1 MDYEAFLTAIL
12 SRISIHL
19 DILRD
24 EHTRGICM
32 RHIGVLLDEGRLG
45 EAFLLCPQCQTTH
58 LSPVELHACI
68 DTARSLDAVLT
79 TLNASPCPQARATPG
94 D

>member
-24 EHTRGICM
+24 EHTRGICL
-32 RHIGVLLDEGRLG
+32 RHIGVLLDEERLG
-45 EAFLLCPQCQTTH
+45 DAFLLCPQCHTTH
-58 LSPVELHACI
+58 LSPVELRACI
-68 DTARSLDAVLT
+68 DKARSLDAVLT
-79 TLNASPCPQARATPG
+79 TLNASPCPQVLATPG

>member
-45 EAFLLCPQCQTTH
+45 DAFLLCPQCHSMH
-58 LSPVELHACI
+58 LSPVELRACI
-68 DTARSLDAVLT
+68 DKAHSLDAVLT
-79 TLNASPCPQARATPG
+79 TLNASPCPQALATPG